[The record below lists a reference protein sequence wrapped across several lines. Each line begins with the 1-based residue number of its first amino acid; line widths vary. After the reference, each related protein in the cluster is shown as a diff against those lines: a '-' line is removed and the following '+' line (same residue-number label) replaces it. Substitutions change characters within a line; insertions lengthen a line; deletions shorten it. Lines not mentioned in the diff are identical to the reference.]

1 MMFRLQLIIAV
12 ATLIA
17 FLYVGSKVKKRVIE
31 LKYALVWFFVA
42 ILFLII
48 DIFPGTLQY
57 LSDLMGIEL
66 PINMLMLFGFGFIL
80 LILYTF
86 TIVITNQDRRIKRLI
101 QETALLNYR
110 LEEIEGALK
119 KENIKVKKI
128 KTRTADEGP
137 EHKVKL
143 VKEKREVSE
152 TLEEEE

>member
-1 MMFRLQLIIAV
+1 MMYRLQLIIAV

-17 FLYVGSKVKKRVIE
+17 LFYVGHKVKNRVIE

-48 DIFPGTLQY
+48 DLFPGVLNSVSAF
-57 LSDLMGIEL
+57 LGISL

-86 TIVITNQDRRIKRLI
+86 TVVITNQDRRIKRLI
-101 QETALLNYR
+101 QEVSLLNYR
-110 LEEIEGALK
+110 TEELEKALK
-119 KENIKVKKI
+119 KEKIKVKKI

-137 EHKVKL
+137 EHKVRIL
-143 VKEKREVSE
+143 YENNAEQSNM
-152 TLEEEE
+152 EEEQ

>member
-1 MMFRLQLIIAV
+1 MNPKLQFLIAIV
-12 ATLIA
+12 TVIA
-17 FLYVGSKVKKRVIE
+17 FLYVGNKVKKRVIE

-42 ILFLII
+42 ILFFIL
-48 DIFPGTLQY
+48 DIFPDIIESTSKFL
-57 LSDLMGIEL
+57 GINL

-101 QETALLNYR
+101 QETSILNYR
-110 LEEIEGALK
+110 VDELERALR

-137 EHKVKL
+137 EHKVK
-143 VKEKREVSE
+143 VQKPNKEETEV
-152 TLEEEE
+152 LEEEE